1 MQGGGIEEE
10 ESTTPLIFVAT
21 PRLYQQLWLAIRP
34 RERERAREGKRKREG
49 VREGVQGGNEG
60 GDR

>member
-1 MQGGGIEEE
+1 MQGEIEEE
-10 ESTTPLIFVAT
+10 ERTTPLIFVAT

-34 RERERAREGKRKREG
+34 RERERAREGKRKRE
-49 VREGVQGGNEG
+49 RERGEVQGGSEG